1 MRTALVVLVL
11 TLSALTVADA
21 KTRFSRYRSWNSRM
35 YPVWRD
41 GDSRYR
47 NCWKG
52 GEVTFDVRNDAPTL
66 TGAKATFNIDVRFPP
81 NQTLLDD
88 GQVVWARNC
97 TVDGT
102 EYQAGQPV
110 YAERNTPDEWNGVFP
125 DGSPYRGSSGRKPRY
140 IYVWKT
146 WGRFWQVADGPAS
159 FLTIGTDN
167 VPLGSYNMEVVIY
180 HCRGKDR
187 FIPLGYASTQ
197 FSITDQIP
205 FRVAISQVNDV
216 NQADQSF
223 VQNRAVSFNI
233 NLHDPSQYLS
243 SSDVAF
249 TWDFGDNS
257 GTLIT
262 RENTVTHTYVS
273 AGAFRP
279 QVVLMASIPN
289 TCDPNPTIGGATVQ
303 PTLPPVDPDTTG
315 DDSLVPVEEVS
326 AGAAPAADVPVPTEA
341 GDIALAVPASAAPA
355 AEGAVVDTDAAAADG
370 ATVDTAVDAAAADAD
385 AAAATDTAVDAAA
398 ADAAT
403 VDAAAADAAT
413 VDAAAADPATVDAA
427 AADAATVD
435 AAAADAATV
444 DAAAAD
450 AATVDA
456 AAADAA
462 AADAATVDAAAA
474 DVATVDAAAADA
486 AAADATAAAADT
498 EVAAAE
504 AVDTATVT
512 VAEDPAVPVA
522 EATVVPVAEMAADA
536 EAVAVDTAVVDADAA
551 VAGEDVTVELA
562 ATVLPEAPAAE
573 DAAVAVA
580 DAAAVTE
587 VAAQA
592 EAEGA
597 VADVEVVAAPT
608 VAVVPVAD
616 EDEVIVTVND
626 AVATEAAVIAAAT
639 PGENEVVVNVI
650 VTAAPVP
657 PTVAAVVNEIGAEV
671 EVEAGTEVAQVALV
685 IAKRQAP
692 ELPPAE
698 NGCNV
703 FRYGSFST
711 DLQIVQG
718 IENAEIVEVNNV
730 VTLATEVDQNAV
742 DLTITCQGSLPSEV
756 CTVVSGADCAT
767 PVQTV
772 CNAVA
777 PAPECQMILR
787 QFFNDTGIFCINV
800 SLTNDVSLA
809 VASAMVSVTAGP
821 NSSAGGAIG
830 AVMGILVL
838 ACAVGII
845 GLAYRRFKQYRPLT
859 EDSSDSSGR
868 TSVPLL
874 LWNLLSRHSAGESR
888 PLLQGRVV

>member
-125 DGSPYRGSSGRKPRY
+125 DGTPYMGSSGRKPRY

-146 WGRFWQVADGPAS
+146 WGRFWQVADGPSS

-289 TCDPNPTIGGATVQ
+289 TCDPNPTVGGATVQ

-315 DDSLVPVEEVS
+315 DD

-370 ATVDTAVDAAAADAD
+370 ATVDTAADAD
-385 AAAATDTAVDAAA
+385 AAADAT
-398 ADAAT
+398 T
-403 VDAAAADAAT
+403 VDAAAADA
-413 VDAAAADPATVDAA
+413 ATVDAA

-462 AADAATVDAAAA
+462 TVDAAAADAATVDAAAA
-474 DVATVDAAAADA
+474 DAATVDAAAADPATVDAAAADA

-522 EATVVPVAEMAADA
+522 EATIVPVAEMAADA

-562 ATVLPEAPAAE
+562 ATVLPEAPAAG

-639 PGENEVVVNVI
+639 PGENEVVVNV

-838 ACAVGII
+838 ACAVGVI

-859 EDSSDSSGR
+859 EDSSDSALGSSGR

>member
-1 MRTALVVLVL
+1 MRPALVVLVL

-41 GDSRYR
+41 GDSRYK
-47 NCWKG
+47 NCWRG
-52 GEVTFDVRNDAPTL
+52 GEVTFEVRNDAPTL
-66 TGAKATFNIDVRFPP
+66 TGAKATFNVDVRFPP

-88 GQVVWARNC
+88 GQVVWTRNC

-110 YAERNTPDEWNGVFP
+110 YADRNTPDEWTGVFP
-125 DGSPYRGSSGRKPRY
+125 DGTPFRGSSGRKPRY

-146 WGRFWQVADGPAS
+146 WGRFWQVADGPSS

-167 VPLGSYNMEVVIY
+167 VALGSYNMEVVIY

-205 FRVAISQVNDV
+205 FRVAIAQVNDV
-216 NQADQSF
+216 NQLDQSF

-243 SSDVAF
+243 SSDVAY

-315 DDSLVPVEEVS
+315 DDSLTPVEEVS
-326 AGAAPAADVPVPTEA
+326 AGAAPAADVPAPTEA

-355 AEGAVVDTDAAAADG
+355 AEGAVVDADAAAADAG
-370 ATVDTAVDAAAADAD
+370 TDADAVVDTAAATDADAAVATDTAADAATADAAAAADATTVDAAAADAE
-385 AAAATDTAVDAAA
+385 
-398 ADAAT
+398 T

-413 VDAAAADPATVDAA
+413 VDADAA
-427 AADAATVD
+427 AADAETVD
-435 AAAADAATV
+435 AAATAV
-444 DAAAAD
+444 D
-450 AATVDA
+450 
-456 AAADAA
+456 ADAA

-474 DVATVDAAAADA
+474 VDAADA
-486 AAADATAAAADT
+486 AT
-498 EVAAAE
+498 
-504 AVDTATVT
+504 
-512 VAEDPAVPVA
+512 
-522 EATVVPVAEMAADA
+522 ATVVPVVEAAADA
-536 EAVAVDTAVVDADAA
+536 EAADAA
-551 VAGEDVTVELA
+551 VAGEDVTVDLA

-573 DAAVAVA
+573 DVAVAVA

-587 VAAQA
+587 AAA
-592 EAEGA
+592 AAG
-597 VADVEVVAAPT
+597 DVEVVAAPT

-639 PGENEVVVNVI
+639 PEENEVVVNV

-657 PTVAAVVNEIGAEV
+657 PTVAAAVNEIGAEV
-671 EVEAGTEVAQVALV
+671 EVEAGMVAAQVALV

-692 ELPPAE
+692 ELPPTE
-698 NGCNV
+698 NGCNI

-730 VTLATEVDQNAV
+730 VTLTTEVNQNAV

-756 CTVVSGADCAT
+756 CTVVSDADCAT

-772 CNAVA
+772 CSAVA

-787 QFFNDTGIFCINV
+787 QFFNDTGVFCINV

-809 VASAMVSVTAGP
+809 VASAMVSVTVGP

-838 ACAVGII
+838 ACAVGVIA
-845 GLAYRRFKQYRPLT
+845 LAYRRFKQYRPLT
-859 EDSSDSSGR
+859 EDSSDSALGSSGR